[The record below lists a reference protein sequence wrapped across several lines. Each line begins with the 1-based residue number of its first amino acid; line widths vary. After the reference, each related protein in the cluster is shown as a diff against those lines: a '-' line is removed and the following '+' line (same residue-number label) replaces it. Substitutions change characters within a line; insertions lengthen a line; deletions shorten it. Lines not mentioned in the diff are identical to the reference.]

1 MSIVIQINKKKN
13 CTLCWRLIFFC
24 FALFLSQTAHAQ
36 ANAEHISYSRIYD
49 FLDELANDGI
59 IELNS
64 SIKPYSKNFIASK
77 LQEAQK
83 ADSLLTKRQKGDL
96 VFFMQNYALFY
107 QNFPTSHL
115 PLVQKNAWNVAL
127 VEPAVHYKD
136 NLVSAKITPLLGMH
150 IYSNRH
156 GAITH
161 RWFGA
166 DMYMNIGKNIAV
178 YGSLR
183 DNSYSGEYLSSLPVN
198 AARLSQPAY
207 LNDLPGVEYKE
218 ANYGGD
224 FSDSRGG
231 ITLHNEWGS
240 IGLIKDNVSWG
251 DNYNGSNIL
260 SGRAPSFP
268 MITMKLKPTSWFEL
282 NYIHGFLIS
291 NVLDSSYYYIEQHT
305 IDGEKKQYRP
315 MNKFVAANML
325 TFTPIPK
332 LNISVGNAIV
342 YAERSIQPAYLIPI
356 AFYKSIDHLLTK
368 GIKTENQNSQFF
380 INVSSRNIKHL
391 HLYGSMF
398 VDEIKFSR
406 FLPSNPETNP
416 ISYKGGFHLSNFP
429 ISNLSFTTEFTYST
443 MVNYKHSI
451 ESLTWASN
459 SYNLGHYLGD
469 NSQEL
474 FVSLQY
480 KPIQKL
486 SVQLAYI
493 QALHGNEYPY
503 IRRSVKEVISQP
515 VLQDIT
521 WSNNRLI
528 SKASYELWNNAY
540 AIASVEYNHA
550 KGYNVT
556 STPIE
561 AEIRKDAQGYLDMY
575 SPTFYQGQNI
585 TYTIGFSLG
594 F

>member
-1 MSIVIQINKKKN
+1 MFNIIRLHFFFLFFWI
-13 CTLCWRLIFFC
+13 CTLTFNSI
-24 FALFLSQTAHAQ
+24 AQ
-36 ANAEHISYSRIYD
+36 ANAEHISYTRIYD

-64 SIKPYSKNFIASK
+64 TIKPYSKSFIATK
-77 LQEAQK
+77 LQEAHN
-83 ADSLLTKRQKGDL
+83 AESLLSKRQLGDL
-96 VFFMQNYALFY
+96 EFFMQNYALY
-107 QNFPTSHL
+107 YDTFPTSTL
-115 PLVQKNAWNVAL
+115 NLTSTSNWQAAL
-127 VEPAVHYKD
+127 IEPAVHYKD
-136 NLVSAKITPLLGMH
+136 NRVTAKLTPLLGMH
-150 IYSNRH
+150 IYSNEK

-166 DMYMNIGKNIAV
+166 DMYMNIGNNLAI

-183 DNSYSGEYLSSLPVN
+183 DNSFSGEYLNSLPKS
-198 AARLSQPAY
+198 AARLSQPSFLHDFA
-207 LNDLPGVEYKE
+207 GVEYKE

-231 ITLHNEWGS
+231 ITYYNEWGS
-240 IGLIKDNVSWG
+240 IGLIKDNVMWG

-291 NVLDSSYYYIEQHT
+291 NVLDSTYYYIEQHT
-305 IDGEKKQYRP
+305 IDGEKKHYRP
-315 MNKFVAANML
+315 MNKFLAANML

-368 GIKTENQNSQFF
+368 GIKSENQNSQLF
-380 INVSSRNIKHL
+380 INVSSRNIKHI
-391 HLYGSMF
+391 HLYGSF
-398 VDEIKFSR
+398 FIDEMMFSR
-406 FLPSNPETNP
+406 FKPSNPETNL
-416 ISYKGGFHLSNFP
+416 ISYKGGIKINNLP
-429 ISNLSFTTEFTYST
+429 IKNLSFTTEYTYNT
-443 MVNYKHSI
+443 MLNYKHSI

-459 SYNLGHYLGD
+459 NYNLGHYLGD
-469 NSQEL
+469 NSEEV
-474 FVSLQY
+474 FVSVGY
-480 KPIQKL
+480 KPIGNL
-486 SVQLAYI
+486 SINLSFI
-493 QALHGNEYPY
+493 QALKGNEYTY
-503 IRRSVKEVISQP
+503 IRREMRNVLRQD

-521 WSNNRLI
+521 WKNERI
-528 SKASYELWNNAY
+528 IGKATYELWNNAY

-550 KGYNVT
+550 QGYNLT
-556 STPIE
+556 STPIT
-561 AEIRKDAQGYLDMY
+561 AEIRQDAQGYLDMY
-575 SPTFYQGQNI
+575 SPQFYQGRNL
-585 TYTIGFSLG
+585 TYTIGFSIG